1 MKEILTSTSD
11 APPVHVKKGYTA
23 ASHHPEYDF
32 MLPYWVFY
40 LNSYE
45 GGPNYTLNPNYLFTH
60 SRETA
65 EDRSFRLR
73 RVVYYNYCRSVVDVY
88 VSHLYKKEIVRE
100 SGDPGY
106 ADFLRNIDLRGNSVD
121 VFMSQFV
128 APMALVFGTV
138 YVLVDMPVADIEVIS
153 SYEESLRSIR
163 PYAQVIT
170 PLDLVDWDIDR
181 FGRFNWVK
189 IRELV
194 AQDPSPLR
202 SRGLQS
208 AGSKYQ
214 FRIWTQD
221 AWYLLDEDENFINR
235 NGASGEAHPV
245 GCVPLI
251 AVTNERSFTRELCG
265 VSAIADIAPC
275 CQKIYNLASLLDEF
289 LYKQCFSFLAW
300 PGEVDAEELGTSNI
314 ATYDPESRLL
324 PTYISPP
331 TDPAQFIESQID
343 KNIEEIYRL
352 ARLKYEGTHP
362 KVAESGFAKAI
373 EFHDTDNILAKKA
386 RNLEHAE
393 VEIAQLY
400 FRWLRKKSDAKIVY
414 PREFN
419 VRAINDEIEEAI
431 KVISLNLSPTLNA
444 KIAARLARHVLP
456 NLHETEAKQIISEI
470 EKSAQKV

>member
-1 MKEILTSTSD
+1 MKEILTTTSER
-11 APPVHVKKGYTA
+11 PPLRVKKGYTA

-45 GGPNYTLNPNYLFTH
+45 GGPNYTLNSDYLFTH
-60 SRETA
+60 SRETS

-88 VSHLYKKEIVRE
+88 VSHLYKKEIIRE
-100 SGDPGY
+100 SKEPGY
-106 ADFLRNIDLRGNSVD
+106 AEFLHNIDLRGDSVD
-121 VFMSQFV
+121 AFMSQFV

-138 YVLVDMPVADIEVIS
+138 YVLVDMPAVSDEIVS

-163 PYAQVIT
+163 PYANVIM
-170 PLDLVDWDIDR
+170 PLDLVDWDTDR

-189 IRELV
+189 IREV
-194 AQDPSPLR
+194 VPQDPSPLT
-202 SRGLQS
+202 SRGLQP
-208 AGSKYQ
+208 AGNRYQ
-214 FRIWTQD
+214 YRIWTKE
-221 AWYLLDEDENFINR
+221 AWYLIDEDENFINR
-235 NGASGEAHPV
+235 NGARGEPHPV
-245 GCVPLI
+245 GAVPVV
-251 AVTNERSFTRELCG
+251 AVTNERSFTRELAG

-275 CQKIYNLASLLDEF
+275 CQKIYNLSSLLDEF

-300 PGEVDAEELGTSNI
+300 PGEIDTEELGTSNV

-324 PTYISPP
+324 PAYVTPP
-331 TDPAQFIESQID
+331 TDPAKFIESQID

-362 KVAESGFAKAI
+362 KVAQSGFAKAI

-386 RNLEHAE
+386 RNLEQAE
-393 VEIAQLY
+393 REIAELY
-400 FRWLRKKSDAKIVY
+400 FRWIGQKSDARIVY

-419 VRAINDEIEEAI
+419 VRAVNDEIEEAI
-431 KVISLNLSPTLNA
+431 RVMSLNLSPRLNA
-444 KIAARLARHVLP
+444 KIATRLARRILP
-456 NLHETEAKQIISEI
+456 NIQEGEAREIISEI
-470 EKSAQKV
+470 EKGAQKV